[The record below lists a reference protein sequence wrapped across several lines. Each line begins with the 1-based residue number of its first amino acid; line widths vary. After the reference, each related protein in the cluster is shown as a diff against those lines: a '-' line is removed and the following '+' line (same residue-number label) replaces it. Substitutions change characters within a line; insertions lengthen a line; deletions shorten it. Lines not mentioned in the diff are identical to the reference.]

1 MAIQQSRKQRRIRVK
16 TPAGRATIR
25 YEKRRKAKATCSRC
39 YAKLQGVHNDR
50 GLAASK
56 RNPSRPYAGVLCSRC
71 SRAAIKAK
79 TVIQDA

>member
-1 MAIQQSRKQRRIRVK
+1 MAMHHSRKQRRVRVK

-25 YEKRRKAKATCSRC
+25 YEKRRKLKATCSAC

-71 SRAAIKAK
+71 ARATIKSL
-79 TVIQDA
+79 VR

>member
-1 MAIQQSRKQRRIRVK
+1 MAMQHSRKQRRVRVK

-25 YEKRRKAKATCSRC
+25 YEKRRKQKATCLAC
-39 YAKLQGVHNDR
+39 YAKLHGVLHER

-71 SRAAIKAK
+71 SRDTIKSM
-79 TVIQDA
+79 VR

>member
-1 MAIQQSRKQRRIRVK
+1 MAIQQSRSQIRVRVK
-16 TPAGRATIR
+16 TPAGRAKIR
-25 YEKRRKAKATCSRC
+25 YEHRRKPKATCFGC

-71 SRAAIKAK
+71 GREAIKAK
-79 TVIQDA
+79 MVR